1 MNYTE
6 ALSFSFQ
13 DDEGLKKL
21 LIGGI
26 FVFISLF
33 AGLFFITGFIV
44 MGYYIGLLRNVM
56 EGVEKPLP
64 KWDSW
69 SKIIVDG
76 LLGGIICL
84 IYFVFIGGMGAIMI
98 YSIAEDPGMQDFEM
112 VMTIIV
118 ISLLILFSLSILCN
132 LGLARFAAT
141 NDFGAAFSLVEI
153 FRLLRNDFGNYIT
166 ISIFSF
172 ILNSVLFLAGLGI
185 LSPFTNFWGLVVQ
198 AHLFGQCI
206 RRAGSVPLPS
216 NYTEAERGEQ
226 QTVVQRLS

>member
-21 LIGGI
+21 LVGGI
-26 FVFISLF
+26 FVFISFF
-33 AGLFFITGFIV
+33 AGLIFITGFIV

-64 KWDSW
+64 KWDNW

-76 LLGGIICL
+76 LLGGIIYL
-84 IYFVFIGGMGAIMI
+84 VYLVVIGGMAAIMI
-98 YSIAEDPGMQDFEM
+98 YSVVEEPGMQDFEM
-112 VMTIIV
+112 VMAIIA
-118 ISLLILFSLSILCN
+118 ISLLAVFSLTILTN
-132 LGLARFAAT
+132 IGLARFAAT
-141 NDFGAAFSLVEI
+141 SDFGAAFSLVEI
-153 FRLLRNDFGNYIT
+153 FRLLRNDFGNYLT

-198 AHLFGQCI
+198 AHLIGQCVKK
-206 RRAGSVPLPS
+206 A
-216 NYTEAERGEQ
+216 GEQ
-226 QTVVQRLS
+226 PAAVEPAELSGGLPRVS